1 MLPDEN
7 LDEMLE
13 NQEPL
18 RWGLGV
24 AFFSSEMDLVRLG
37 RAAAPLFPWL
47 MLFPVVAAAL
57 ALVVVVDMWLAVGVI
72 IDVAVD
78 VTVWRL

>member
-1 MLPDEN
+1 MAILPDEN

-24 AFFSSEMDLVRLG
+24 AFFSSEIDLVRLG

-47 MLFPVVAAAL
+47 MLFPVVAAVV
-57 ALVVVVDMWLAVGVI
+57 LVVIDLLLAVGVI

-78 VTVWRL
+78 VKLGRL

>member
-1 MLPDEN
+1 MAILPDEN

-24 AFFSSEMDLVRLG
+24 AFFSSEIDLVRLG
-37 RAAAPLFPWL
+37 RAAAPLFLWL
-47 MLFPVVAAAL
+47 MLFPVVAAVV
-57 ALVVVVDMWLAVGVI
+57 LVVIDLLLAVGVI
-72 IDVAVD
+72 IDVAAD
-78 VTVWRL
+78 VKLGRL